1 LLRPKS
7 AMLLAA
13 GLGRRMLPLT
23 QDRPKALVE
32 VAGLPLIDWALERLE
47 RFGIDHAVANLH
59 AFAPLLEAHLRRR
72 WRSRL
77 DLSHEPTL
85 LDTGGGIRKC
95 LPMLGHD
102 PFFAINADTIWLDGA
117 VPALERMAE
126 SFDPE
131 RMDALLLCAPVSA
144 AIGYGGSGDFL
155 MAPDGRLKRR
165 PEREQAPF
173 VFASVQLL
181 HPRLF
186 EGAPDG
192 PFSMNLLFDRAIA
205 AGRFSGIRH
214 EAEWFEVGTAAAVA
228 AAQQVLDALG
238 FRKQAA

>member
-1 LLRPKS
+1 
-7 AMLLAA
+7 MLLAA

-32 VAGLPLIDWALERLE
+32 VAGVPLIDWALERLE
-47 RFGIDHAVANLH
+47 RFGIQQIAVNLH
-59 AFAPLLEAHLRRR
+59 SFAPLLEAHLKRS
-72 WRSRL
+72 WRGKL

-85 LDTGGGIRKC
+85 LDTGGGIKKC
-95 LPMLGHD
+95 LPHLGGD

-117 VPALERMAE
+117 VPALERMAQA
-126 SFDPE
+126 FDPE

-144 AIGYGGSGDFL
+144 AIGYSGQGDFL
-155 MAPDGRLKRR
+155 MTPEGRLKRR

-192 PFSMNLLFDRAIA
+192 SFSMNRLFDRAIA
-205 AGRFSGIRH
+205 SGRFYGIRH

-228 AAQQVLDALG
+228 SAQQVLDDLG

>member
-1 LLRPKS
+1 MKPKS

-13 GLGRRMLPLT
+13 GLGRRMMPLT

-32 VAGLPLIDWALERLE
+32 VAGAPLIDWALERLE
-47 RFGIDHAVANLH
+47 RFGIEHIAVNLH
-59 AFAPLLEAHLRRR
+59 SFAPLLEAHLKRR
-72 WRSRL
+72 WRGRL

-95 LPMLGHD
+95 LPFLGSE

-117 VPALERMAE
+117 VPTLERMVQA
-126 SFDPE
+126 FDPE
-131 RMDALLLCAPVSA
+131 HMDALLLCAPVSA
-144 AIGYGGSGDFL
+144 AIGYTGSGDFL

-186 EGAPDG
+186 DGTPEG

-205 AGRFSGIRH
+205 AGRFFGIRH

-228 AAQQVLDALG
+228 AAEQTLDELG
-238 FRKQAA
+238 FRKRAA